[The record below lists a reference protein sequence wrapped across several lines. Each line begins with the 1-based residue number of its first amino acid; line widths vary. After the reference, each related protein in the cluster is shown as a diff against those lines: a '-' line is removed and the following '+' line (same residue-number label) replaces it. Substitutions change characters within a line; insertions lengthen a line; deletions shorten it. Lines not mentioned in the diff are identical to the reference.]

1 MAMYIGGVHP
11 DLSRVRFEQFPL
23 RPVAM
28 TAAIRLGD
36 RVYAA
41 HTKKSYRVFVS
52 GMLINGGFSGVSD
65 NLMKFV
71 EAAYKLK
78 VIPKEAYDAAL
89 TEVNN
94 QKHVAVKCVLAEEIR
109 SCAKRLGLT
118 LTNDQ
123 QAALDRYIPR
133 TVADQQ

>member
-1 MAMYIGGVHP
+1 MYIGGVHP
-11 DLSRVRFEQFPL
+11 ELSRVRFEQFPL

-28 TAAIRLGD
+28 TATLRHGD
-36 RVYAA
+36 RIYGA
-41 HTKKSYRVFVS
+41 HAKKPYRVFVS
-52 GMLINGGFSGVSD
+52 GVVIHGGYSGVSD
-65 NLMKFV
+65 GLMKFV

-94 QKHVAVKCVLAEEIR
+94 QKRSAAKHVHVEEIR
-109 SCAKRLGLT
+109 RHAAKLGLT
-118 LTNDQ
+118 LTKDQ